1 MPSKPSTAIQRIIF
15 AFKKQNCYIR
25 RCSMI
30 KKKIEDE
37 VSLLMKS
44 MNTV

>member
-25 RCSMI
+25 RCSI
-30 KKKIEDE
+30 SKKIEDE
-37 VSLLMKS
+37 VSLVMKS